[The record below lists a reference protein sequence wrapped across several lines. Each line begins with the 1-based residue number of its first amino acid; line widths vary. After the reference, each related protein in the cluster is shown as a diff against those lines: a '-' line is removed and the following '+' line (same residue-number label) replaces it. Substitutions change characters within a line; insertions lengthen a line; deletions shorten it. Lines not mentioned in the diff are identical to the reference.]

1 MANEV
6 CIMKDLSIIIPVYNC
21 ADSLGRLLES
31 LVSQKKDAVDIVVVD
46 DGSTDD
52 SLHVARQYEQ
62 QGVTVLHQGNGGVG
76 AARNAGLAQCDA
88 RYVWFVDADDEVTD
102 DAIETIAAWI
112 SSYSCDCY
120 YFGFRKISGA
130 HVEVVTN
137 TETMMFRSRKD
148 IAEHFDDLFC
158 HNLLNPLWN
167 KVFRKDVIDE
177 RHLRFSN
184 LKAGEDAIFVLDF
197 LRYADSMYVAAD
209 VLYAYVIRSTS
220 SSARR
225 HNPEYAEE
233 QTEMFHA
240 LDLYERS
247 THARATRMKRQWR
260 RRGILGCCSNLYAAS
275 NGLCDYYGNLRRAL
289 PDIKR
294 MLAALRR
301 NGGGAGTSSWWTTL
315 DIVVLATLLYV
326 KKKVEQ

>member
-1 MANEV
+1 MANEA

-31 LVSQKKDAVDIVVVD
+31 LVGQKKDTVDIIVVD

-88 RYVWFVDADDEVTD
+88 QYVWFVDADDEVAD
-102 DAIETIAAWI
+102 DAIGTIASWI
-112 SSYSCDCY
+112 SAHRCDCY
-120 YFGFRKISGA
+120 YFGFRKISGTRA
-130 HVEVVTN
+130 ETVTN
-137 TETMMFRSRKD
+137 TETMMLSSCKD

-167 KVFRKDVIDE
+167 KVFRKDVIDGH
-177 RHLRFSN
+177 HLQFSS

-209 VLYAYVIRSTS
+209 VLYAYVIRSAS

-225 HNPEYAEE
+225 YNPEYAEE
-233 QTEMFHA
+233 QTKMFHA
-240 LDLYERS
+240 LNLYERS
-247 THARATRMKRQWR
+247 THARATRVKRQWR
-260 RRGILGCCSNLYAAS
+260 SHGILGCCSNLYAAS
-275 NGLCDYYGNLRRAL
+275 NGLFDYYDSLRRAL
-289 PDIKR
+289 PEIKR
-294 MLAALRR
+294 MLASLQR
-301 NGGGAGTSSWWTTL
+301 NGGRGGTPWWDTL
-315 DIVVLATLLYV
+315 DIVMLATLLYV
-326 KKKVEQ
+326 KKKVEK

>member
-31 LVSQKKDAVDIVVVD
+31 LVGQKQDAVGIIVVD

-62 QGVTVLHQGNGGVG
+62 QGVTVLHQENGGVG

-88 RYVWFVDADDEVTD
+88 RYVWFVDADDEVED
-102 DAIETIAAWI
+102 GAIETITAWI
-112 SSYSCDCY
+112 GIYSCDCY
-120 YFGFRKISGA
+120 YFGFRKISGT
-130 HVEVVTN
+130 HVEAVTN
-137 TETMMFRSRKD
+137 AETMMLRSYKES
-148 IAEHFDDLFC
+148 AEHFDDLFC

-177 RHLRFSN
+177 RRLQFSN

-197 LRYADSMYVAAD
+197 LRYADSMYVATD
-209 VLYAYVIRSTS
+209 VLYAYVVRSAS

-225 HNPEYAEE
+225 YNPEYAEE
-233 QTEMFHA
+233 QMKMFHA
-240 LDLYERS
+240 FDLYERG
-247 THARATRMKRQWR
+247 THARAARMKQQWR

-294 MLAALRR
+294 MLAVLERD
-301 NGGGAGTSSWWTTL
+301 GGKAGTPWWTTL
-315 DIVVLATLLYV
+315 DIVMLATLLYV